1 MNLESAE
8 NTIVE
13 ETVKATI
20 KAIIDFS
27 KTIGLKVSDKIK
39 INKAVKNYVENY
51 IHRHGQVKVL
61 GMQRPVEL
69 QSIYINVDVI
79 SPNYLNSYKSLEGL
93 QQSFR
98 EKGNRRFHH
107 HSAIREAG
115 IDIVNKEQYLNVLGS
130 PGTGKTTFLKR
141 IGLEALLPKT
151 EKKLDNKHLTTISQ
165 FKHDCI
171 PVLVELN
178 RFKNEEVDI
187 HDIIKDGF
195 ITCDFP
201 ESDSFVDK
209 CLEHGKLLILLDGLD
224 EVPDD
229 KIDLVIEHIQNFSN
243 KYKKNRF
250 ITSCRTAFYKSYFRN
265 FTDVEISDFDDNQ
278 IRKFI
283 QNWFSNEYD
292 AKYSTASQFIN
303 LLFGKKH
310 ESTLELARTPLLLTF
325 LCLSYD
331 SSNQL
336 PPNRSSLY
344 KKALSILL
352 ERWAA
357 EKRVHNDLI
366 YQDFHADIEI
376 EMLASVA
383 YEMYKGD
390 KIFFTK
396 DELVFSISSFID
408 NTLNIEKRINCS
420 KILEAIEIHQG
431 LLVQR
436 ASDIYSFS
444 HLTIQE
450 YLTAHYYYSNSKIPE
465 LVKQYF
471 LNFKWREVFI
481 LLSGISNTNQLLV
494 LCAKE
499 LQTFLINNIE
509 IAEYVKWCQKIII
522 PSNNAEQD
530 LVNRLFL
537 LSIPMLYIRG
547 ASKRNPYDSSGIAEL
562 DNEVLD
568 LIHYFSPNFKFNFYA
583 NLNKKRTI
591 EMLESLNN
599 LSFLNLNIQPFI
611 EMVNNESDQTI
622 KGLVGTR
629 NKQNRKF
636 LSIVLQCLS
645 LDNSVYKPGLARF
658 QPLLDYLEFC
668 ELIIKCKESSLTIS
682 REAWEETCR
691 YMVVYK

>member
-13 ETVKATI
+13 ETIKATFNTVI
-20 KAIIDFS
+20 AFS
-27 KTIGLKVSDKIK
+27 KTIGLKVNEKIK

-51 IHRHGQVKVL
+51 IHRHGQIKVL
-61 GMQRPVEL
+61 GMQRPIQL
-69 QSIYINVDVI
+69 QSIYINIDVI
-79 SPNYLNSYKSLEGL
+79 SPDYLNSYKSIEGL

-98 EKGNRRFHH
+98 EKNNRRFHH

-141 IGLEALLPKT
+141 IGLEALLPKK
-151 EKKLDNKHLTTISQ
+151 ENELDNKYLTTISQ
-165 FKHDCI
+165 FTHDCI
-171 PVLVELN
+171 PVLVELK

-187 HDIIKDGF
+187 HDIIKDEF

-229 KIDLVIEHIQNFSN
+229 KMDLVIEHIQNFSD

-278 IRKFI
+278 IKQFI
-283 QNWFSNEYD
+283 QNWFSNED
-292 AKYSTASQFIN
+292 DVKYSTANQFIN
-303 LLFGKKH
+303 LLFDKKH
-310 ESTLELARTPLLLTF
+310 ESTLELARTPLLVTF
-325 LCLSYD
+325 LCLTYD

-336 PPNRSSLY
+336 PPNRSLLY

-366 YQDFHADIEI
+366 YQDFHADLEI
-376 EMLASVA
+376 EMLADVA
-383 YEMYKGD
+383 YEFYKDD

-396 DELVFSISSFID
+396 DELAFSISSFID
-408 NTLNIEKRINCS
+408 NTLNIGKRINCS
-420 KILEAIEIHQG
+420 KIIEAIEIHQG

-450 YLTAHYYYSNSKIPE
+450 YLTSYYFFSKSKMAE
-465 LVKQYF
+465 LVDRHLF
-471 LNFKWREVFI
+471 NPKWREVF
-481 LLSGISNTNQLLV
+481 LLISGISNTDTLLSQCT
-494 LCAKE
+494 LK
-499 LQTFLINNIE
+499 LSDYLKKHNE
-509 IAEYVKWCQKIII
+509 IAVYIKWSQKIVI
-522 PSNNAEQD
+522 PTENAEEN
-530 LVNRLFL
+530 LARRIFM
-537 LSIPMLYIRG
+537 LSFPLLYIRG
-547 ASKRNPYDSSGIAEL
+547 TNEENPYNTSGQA
-562 DNEVLD
+562 
-568 LIHYFSPNFKFNFYA
+568 HYERFAINTTSHILPNFQFKHFH

-591 EMLESLNN
+591 EILEN
-599 LSFLNLNIQPFI
+599 LERLTFLKIDISPYIEIVRNETERPLRGIPGSVNL
-611 EMVNNESDQTI
+611 
-622 KGLVGTR
+622 
-629 NKQNRKF
+629 QNRKF
-636 LSIVLQCLS
+636 LNIILQCLGFD
-645 LDNSVYKPGLARF
+645 LNQYKPGYAKLKSLVDYIEACEF
-658 QPLLDYLEFC
+658 LLK
-668 ELIIKCKESSLTIS
+668 IKEASLTIS
-682 REAWEETCR
+682 KEAWTKTCNNL
-691 YMVVYK
+691 VVYQ